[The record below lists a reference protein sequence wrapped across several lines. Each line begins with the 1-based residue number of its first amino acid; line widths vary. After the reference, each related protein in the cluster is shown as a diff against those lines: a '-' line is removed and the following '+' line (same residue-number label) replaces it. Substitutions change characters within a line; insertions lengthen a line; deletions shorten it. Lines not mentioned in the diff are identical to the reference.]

1 MGEAKRRAS
10 NDRLFGKI
18 PKTVEMRGIVVSPPM
33 VIDGTRLF
41 AKMSNLHPQ
50 ELRFSLLFW
59 DKLVWPSSRAI
70 HFASGPDE
78 KFLESAGILTRPDYT
93 FNGDG
98 ATGIAL
104 GQIQAFIDFEEK
116 NPGSWSLS
124 QGEDSL
130 LIKSGLSQVSAG
142 TSLEL
147 HRAIPIPKHDVPLAE
162 ILEFKYRRRDELLYF
177 RHHLESFAPSL
188 SSANYQED
196 INAAIQKIDA
206 ACADLVKVGREYQF
220 PMYLS
225 NLKANLSIS
234 PSKLVPSSLAGFAL
248 GNSFGLAAASVAA
261 GMAAIGSMLEIKA
274 DINFRSVKRE
284 VSPFKYV
291 YRIHNEL

>member
-234 PSKLVPSSLAGFAL
+234 PSKLVPSSLAGFAV

>member
-1 MGEAKRRAS
+1 MGEAKRRSS
-10 NDRLFGKI
+10 NDKFFGKI
-18 PKTVEMRGIVVSPPM
+18 PKSIEMRGIVVSPPLE
-33 VIDGTRLF
+33 IDGTRLF
-41 AKMSNLHPQ
+41 ARMSNLHPQ

-59 DKLVWPSSRAI
+59 DKLVWPSSRSI

-78 KFLESAGILTRPDYT
+78 IFLESAGILTRPDYT
-93 FNGDG
+93 FDGDG

-104 GQIQAFIDFEEK
+104 GQIQAFIDFNEK
-116 NPGSWSLS
+116 NPGAWSLS

-130 LIKSGLSQVSAG
+130 LIKNGFSQISAG

-147 HRAIPIPKHDVPLAE
+147 HRAIPIPKYDVPLAE
-162 ILEFKYRRRDELLYF
+162 ILEFKHRRRDELLYF
-177 RHHLESFAPSL
+177 RHHLESLIPSL
-188 SSANYQED
+188 SNANRRED
-196 INAAIQKIDA
+196 IDTAIQKIDA

-234 PSKLVPSSLAGFAL
+234 PSKLVPSSLAGFAV
-248 GNSFGLAAASVAA
+248 GNSFGLTAASAAA
-261 GMAAIGSMLEIKA
+261 GLAAIGSMIEIKA
-274 DINFRSVKRE
+274 DINFRSAKKE